1 MRPRRDAT
9 RIMMARMQRSPLD
22 WDDVRL
28 FLALCRARTVGE
40 AATALGID
48 ASTVSR
54 RLVTLED
61 ALAATLFDRGRDG
74 IAATESAEELRPVAE
89 QIEDAMARFTTAA
102 EGLERDVAGLVRI
115 TCPPDLAETVIAP
128 LLPDLLER
136 HPALRVDIGAG
147 EALLDLSRREADV
160 ALRTVRPERGDL
172 IVTKLRTV
180 TWTAVASAAYA
191 RTLGALRAWTDARWI
206 GWGERLAHLAPARW
220 TAKHVKTEPVLR
232 SDSLR
237 MQVALVAT
245 GAGVALVPEPSV
257 EAYGLVRVKIGAP
270 LRAAAAEWPSDDL
283 YLVTHR
289 AMRDVPRVRVI
300 WELLLGQLGERAAR

>member
-1 MRPRRDAT
+1 
-9 RIMMARMQRSPLD
+9 MQRSPLD

-28 FLALCRARTVGE
+28 FLALCRARTVGG
-40 AATALGID
+40 AATALGVD

-54 RLVTLED
+54 RLVTLEEV
-61 ALAATLFDRGRDG
+61 LATTLFDRGRDG
-74 IAATESAEELRPVAE
+74 IAPTEAAEELRPVAE

-102 EGLERDVAGLVRI
+102 ENLEREVAGLVRI

-128 LLPDLLER
+128 LLPDLLQR
-136 HPALRVDIGAG
+136 HPALRVDIGG
-147 EALLDLSRREADV
+147 SEALLDLSRREADV

-180 TWTAVASAAYA
+180 EWSLVGAPAYVRA
-191 RTLGALRAWTDARWI
+191 LGTLRAWSDARWI
-206 GWGERLAHLAPARW
+206 GWGERLAHIAPARW
-220 TAKHVKTEPVLR
+220 LAKHVKADPVLR

-237 MQVALVAT
+237 MQVALAAT

-257 EAYGLVRVKIGAP
+257 EAYGLAPVKIAAP
-270 LRAAAAEWPSDDL
+270 LRAAAADWPADDL

-289 AMRDVPRVRVI
+289 AMREVPRVRVI
-300 WELLLGQLGERAAR
+300 WELLLAQLGDRVSR